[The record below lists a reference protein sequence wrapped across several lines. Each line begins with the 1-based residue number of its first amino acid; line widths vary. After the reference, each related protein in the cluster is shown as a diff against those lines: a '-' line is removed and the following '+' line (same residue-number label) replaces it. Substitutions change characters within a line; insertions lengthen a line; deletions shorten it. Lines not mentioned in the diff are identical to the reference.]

1 MEQQEYDMV
10 IDGERRAAASTLSVE
25 NPATGELVGRV
36 ASGDADDAAAAID
49 AAAAAADDWARSSPA
64 DRAASLRT
72 IADRIEA
79 EADDLA
85 ALLSA
90 EAGKPL
96 PTAEGE
102 VAETIAQYRFYA
114 GVTDKV
120 RGDTIP
126 TAENRFNY
134 TKRSPYGVTAHVV
147 PWNYPLLLGTRGF
160 ASALATGNTLVVKPP
175 SLAPLSTMWVGE
187 VMADATPD
195 GVVNLVPGPGSEVG
209 AELASSGGVD
219 AITFTGSTG
228 VGRGV
233 LEAAAEHIT
242 PVDVELGGKA
252 PAIVLDDADVENAA
266 RGVVAGIF
274 SNAGQ
279 NCVATSRCLVH
290 EDVHDELVEAVVEKT
305 ERITLGEGR
314 DSETDMGPVISA
326 DAQADVLDYVDSA
339 VEEGATLLTGG
350 SVPDD
355 PDLADGHFVEPTV
368 FDDVTPDMTIAC
380 EEIFGP
386 VLGFVTVSSAEEAI
400 EVANDSPF
408 GLAASLWTESIDATQ
423 LADRLDHGL
432 VAINTFPVSMPQ
444 SPWGGNKESG
454 IGREGGLEGVEAFT
468 TVDSVVIEHDEMGE
482 PYE

>member
-1 MEQQEYDMV
+1 MESHEYDLV
-10 IDGERRAAASTLSVE
+10 IGGDRRDSTTTLSVE
-25 NPATGELVGRV
+25 DPATGETVGRV
-36 ASGDADDAAAAID
+36 ASGDAGDARAAVDAAGAV
-49 AAAAAADDWARSSPA
+49 ADDWASASPA
-64 DRAASLRT
+64 DRAASLRMV
-72 IADRIEA
+72 ADRIERD
-79 EADDLA
+79 ADDLA
-85 ALLSA
+85 ALLAA

-102 VAETIAQYRFYA
+102 VAETVAQYRFYA

-120 RGDTIP
+120 RGDTVP

-187 VMADATPD
+187 IMAEAFPD

-209 AELASSGGVD
+209 AELAGSSGVD

-290 EDVHDELVEAVVEKT
+290 EDVHEELVAAVVEKT
-305 ERITLGEGR
+305 ERITLGDGQ
-314 DSETDMGPVISA
+314 DPETDMGPVISG
-326 DAQADVLDYVDSA
+326 DAQATVLDYIESA

-350 SVPDD
+350 GTPDD
-355 PDLADGHFVEPTV
+355 PELADGHFVEPTV
-368 FDDVTPDMTIAC
+368 FDDVTPDMTVAC

-386 VLGFVTVSSAEEAI
+386 VLSFVTVSSTDEAI

-408 GLAASLWTESIDATQ
+408 GLAASLWTDSLDATRI
-423 LADRLDHGL
+423 ADRLDHGL
-432 VAINTFPVSMPQ
+432 VAVNTFPVSMPQ

-468 TVDSVVIEHDEMGE
+468 TVDSVVIEHDDMGD
-482 PYE
+482 PYQ

>member
-1 MEQQEYDMV
+1 MESHEYDLV
-10 IDGERRAAASTLSVE
+10 IDGERHDAATTLSVE
-25 NPATGELVGRV
+25 NPATGETVGRV
-36 ASGDADDAAAAID
+36 ASGDAADARAAID
-49 AAAAAADDWARSSPA
+49 AAGAAADDWASASPA
-64 DRAASLRT
+64 NRAAPLRT
-72 IADRIEA
+72 VADRIEND
-79 EADDLA
+79 ADELA
-85 ALLSA
+85 ALLAA
-90 EAGKPL
+90 EAGKPR

-102 VAETIAQYRFYA
+102 IAETVAQFRFYA

-120 RGDTIP
+120 RGDTVP

-160 ASALATGNTLVVKPP
+160 AAALATGNTLVVKPP

-187 VMADATPD
+187 VMAEAFPD

-209 AELASSGGVD
+209 AELAGSGGVD

-233 LEAAAEHIT
+233 LEAAAEHVT

-290 EDVHDELVEAVVEKT
+290 EDVHDELVAAVVEKT
-305 ERITLGEGR
+305 ERITLGAGS
-314 DSETDMGPVISA
+314 DPETDMGPVISA
-326 DAQADVLDYVDSA
+326 DAKADVLGYVDSA

-350 SVPDD
+350 GTPDD
-355 PDLADGHFVEPTV
+355 PALADGHFVEPTV
-368 FDDVTPDMTIAC
+368 FDDVTPDMTVAC

-386 VLGFVTVSSAEEAI
+386 VLSFVTVSSTEEAI
-400 EVANDSPF
+400 AVANDSPF
-408 GLAASLWTESIDATQ
+408 GLAASLWTDSLDATQ

-432 VAINTFPVSMPQ
+432 VAVNTFPVSMPQ

-468 TVDSVVIEHDEMGE
+468 TVDSVVIEHDDMGD
-482 PYE
+482 PYL

>member
-1 MEQQEYDMV
+1 MESHEYDLV
-10 IDGERRAAASTLSVE
+10 IGGERHDTEATLSVE
-25 NPATGELVGRV
+25 NPATGETVGRV
-36 ASGDADDAAAAID
+36 ARGDADDARAAID
-49 AAAAAADDWARSSPA
+49 AAGAAADDWARASPA
-64 DRAASLRT
+64 DRAAPLRT
-72 IADRIEA
+72 VADRIEND
-79 EADDLA
+79 ADELA
-85 ALLSA
+85 ALLAA

-96 PTAEGE
+96 PTADGE
-102 VAETIAQYRFYA
+102 IAEAVAQYRFYA

-120 RGDTIP
+120 RGDTVP

-160 ASALATGNTLVVKPP
+160 AAALATGNTLVVKPP

-187 VMADATPD
+187 VMAEAFPD

-209 AELASSGGVD
+209 AELAGSGGVD

-228 VGRGV
+228 VGKGV
-233 LEAAAEHIT
+233 LEAAAANVT

-290 EDVHDELVEAVVEKT
+290 EDVHDDLVERVVEKT
-305 ERITLGEGR
+305 ERITLGAGR
-314 DSETDMGPVISA
+314 DPETDMGPVISA
-326 DAQADVLDYVDSA
+326 DAKADVLGYVDSA
-339 VEEGATLLTGG
+339 VEAGATLLTGG
-350 SVPDD
+350 GTPDD

-368 FDDVTPDMTIAC
+368 FDDVTPDMTVAC

-386 VLGFVTVSSAEEAI
+386 VLSFVTVSSTEEAI
-400 EVANDSPF
+400 AVANDSPF
-408 GLAASLWTESIDATQ
+408 GLAASLWTDSLDATQ
-423 LADRLDHGL
+423 LAD
-432 VAINTFPVSMPQ
+432 
-444 SPWGGNKESG
+444 
-454 IGREGGLEGVEAFT
+454 
-468 TVDSVVIEHDEMGE
+468 
-482 PYE
+482 

>member
-1 MEQQEYDMV
+1 MESYEYDLV
-10 IDGERRAAASTLSVE
+10 IGGERRSASSTLSVE
-25 NPATGELVGRV
+25 NPATGATVGRV
-36 ASGDADDAAAAID
+36 ARGDAADARAAID
-49 AAAAAADDWARSSPA
+49 AAGAAADDWARSSPA
-64 DRAASLRT
+64 DRAAPLRT
-72 IADRIEA
+72 VADRIEDG
-79 EADDLA
+79 ADELA
-85 ALLSA
+85 ALLAA
-90 EAGKPL
+90 EAGKPR

-102 VAETIAQYRFYA
+102 IAETVAQFRFYA

-120 RGDTIP
+120 RGDTVP
-126 TAENRFNY
+126 TADNRLNY

-187 VMADATPD
+187 VMAEAFPD

-209 AELASSGGVD
+209 AELAGSPGVD

-228 VGRGV
+228 VGKGV
-233 LEAAAEHIT
+233 LEAAAANVT

-290 EDVHDELVEAVVEKT
+290 EDVHDDLVERVVEKT
-305 ERITLGEGR
+305 ERITLGAGR
-314 DSETDMGPVISA
+314 DPETDMGPVISA
-326 DAQADVLDYVDSA
+326 DAQADVLGYVDSA

-350 SVPDD
+350 GTPND

-368 FDDVTPDMTIAC
+368 FDDVTPDMTVAC

-386 VLGFVTVSSAEEAI
+386 VLSFVTVSSTEEAI

-408 GLAASLWTESIDATQ
+408 GLAASLWTGSLDATQ

-432 VAINTFPVSMPQ
+432 VAVNTFPVSMPQ

-468 TVDSVVIEHDEMGE
+468 TVDSVVIEHDDVGD
-482 PYE
+482 PYL

>member
-1 MEQQEYDMV
+1 MESQAYEML
-10 IDGERRAAASTLSVE
+10 IGGERRAASSTLSVE

-36 ASGDADDAAAAID
+36 ASGDAADAAAAID
-49 AAAAAADDWARSSPA
+49 AAATAADDWARSSPA
-64 DRAASLRT
+64 DRAAPLRT
-72 IADRIEA
+72 VADRIEA
-79 EADDLA
+79 NADDLA

-102 VAETIAQYRFYA
+102 IAETAAQYRFCA

-120 RGDTIP
+120 RGDTVP
-126 TAENRFNY
+126 TAPHRLNY

-187 VMADATPD
+187 MMAEAFPD
-195 GVVNLVPGPGSEVG
+195 GVVNVVPGPGSEVG
-209 AELASSGGVD
+209 AELAGNGGVD

-228 VGRGV
+228 VGRSV

-290 EDVHDELVEAVVEKT
+290 EDVHDELVAAVVAKT
-305 ERITLGEGR
+305 ERITLGAGTAP
-314 DSETDMGPVISA
+314 ETDMGPVISA
-326 DAQADVLDYVDSA
+326 AAKAEVLDYIESA
-339 VEEGATLLTGG
+339 VSEGATLLTGG
-350 SVPDD
+350 EAPDD
-355 PDLADGHFVEPTV
+355 PELADGHFVEPTV

-386 VLGFVTVSSAEEAI
+386 VLGFVTVSSTEEAI
-400 EVANDSPF
+400 AVANDSPF
-408 GLAASLWTESIDATQ
+408 GLAASLWTDSIDATRI
-423 LADRLDHGL
+423 ADRLDHGL
-432 VAINTFPVSMPQ
+432 VAVNTFPVSMPQ

-454 IGREGGLEGVEAFT
+454 IGREGGLEGAEAFT
-468 TVDSVVIEHDEMGE
+468 TVDSVVIEHDDLEE
-482 PYE
+482 PYS

>member
-1 MEQQEYDMV
+1 MESYAYDLL
-10 IDGERRAAASTLSVE
+10 IGGAWRDAASTLSVE
-25 NPATGELVGRV
+25 NPATGETVGHV
-36 ASGDADDAAAAID
+36 ASGDAADAADAID
-49 AAAAAADDWARSSPA
+49 AAADAAPSWRDTGPTEREAALRAVADA
-64 DRAASLRT
+64 
-72 IADRIEA
+72 IEA
-79 EADDLA
+79 DDDLA
-85 ALLSA
+85 ALLAA
-90 EAGKPL
+90 ETGKPL
-96 PTAEGE
+96 ATAEGE
-102 VAETIAQYRFYA
+102 VAETAAQFRFYA
-114 GVTDKV
+114 GVADKV

-126 TAENRFNY
+126 TAPNRFVY
-134 TKRSPYGVTAHVV
+134 TRRSPYGVTAHVV

-175 SLAPLSTMWVGE
+175 SLAPLSTMRVGE
-187 VMADATPD
+187 TLADAFPD

-209 AELASSGGVD
+209 AELAGNAGVD

-233 LEAAAEHIT
+233 LKAAAEHIT

-252 PAIVLDDADVENAA
+252 PAIVLPDADLENAA

-290 EDVHDELVEAVVEKT
+290 EDVHDELVERVVEKT
-305 ERITLGEGR
+305 ERITLGEGS
-314 DSETDMGPVISA
+314 DPETDMGPVISA
-326 DAQADVLDYVDSA
+326 DAQDEVLGYIDSA
-339 VEEGATLLTGG
+339 REEGATLLTGG

-355 PDLADGHFVEPTV
+355 PELADGHFVEPTV
-368 FDDVTPDMTIAC
+368 FDDVTPDMTIAR

-386 VLGFVTVSSAEEAI
+386 VLGFVTVDSAEAAI
-400 EVANDSPF
+400 EVANDSTF
-408 GLAASLWTESIDATQ
+408 ALAASLWTDSIDATR

-432 VAINTFPVSMPQ
+432 VAVNSFPVSMPQ

-468 TVDSVVIEHDEMGE
+468 TVDSVVVEHDDIGE

>member
-1 MEQQEYDMV
+1 MESHEYDLV
-10 IDGERRAAASTLSVE
+10 IDGERRAVSTTLSVE
-25 NPATGELVGRV
+25 NPATGETVGRV
-36 ASGDADDAAAAID
+36 ARGDADDARAAID
-49 AAAAAADDWARSSPA
+49 AAGAVADDWASASPA
-64 DRAASLRT
+64 DRADPLRT
-72 IADRIEA
+72 VADRIER
-79 EADDLA
+79 EADELA

-90 EAGKPL
+90 ETGKPL

-102 VAETIAQYRFYA
+102 IAETVAQYRFYA
-114 GVTDKV
+114 GVTDKI
-120 RGDTIP
+120 RGDTVP

-187 VMADATPD
+187 VMADACPD
-195 GVVNLVPGPGSEVG
+195 GVVNLVSGPGSEVG
-209 AELASSGGVD
+209 AELAGNPGVD
-219 AITFTGSTG
+219 AITFTGSTA
-228 VGRGV
+228 VGKGV
-233 LEAAAEHIT
+233 LEAAADHVT

-252 PAIVLDDADVENAA
+252 PTIVLDDADVENAA

-290 EDVHDELVEAVVEKT
+290 EDVHDELVAAVVEKT
-305 ERITLGEGR
+305 ERITLGEGS
-314 DSETDMGPVISA
+314 DPETDMGPVISA
-326 DAQADVLDYVDSA
+326 DAKDDVLGYVESA
-339 VEEGATLLTGG
+339 VEDGATLLTGG
-350 SVPDD
+350 GTPDD

-368 FDDVTPDMTIAC
+368 FDDVTPDMTVAC

-386 VLGFVTVSSAEEAI
+386 VLSFVTVSSTEEAI
-400 EVANDSPF
+400 EVANDSRF
-408 GLAASLWTESIDATQ
+408 GLAAALWTESIDATR

-468 TVDSVVIEHDEMGE
+468 TVDSVVIEHDEMGD
-482 PYE
+482 PYL

>member
-1 MEQQEYDMV
+1 MESHEYDLV
-10 IDGERRAAASTLSVE
+10 IDGERRGASATLSVE
-25 NPATGELVGRV
+25 NPATGETVGRV
-36 ASGDADDAAAAID
+36 ASGDADDARAAID
-49 AAAAAADDWARSSPA
+49 AAGAVADDWASSSPV
-64 DRAASLRT
+64 DRADPLRT
-72 IADRIEA
+72 VADRIENA
-79 EADDLA
+79 ADDLA
-85 ALLSA
+85 ALLAA

-102 VAETIAQYRFYA
+102 VAETVAQYRFYA

-120 RGDTIP
+120 RGDTVP

-187 VMADATPD
+187 VMAEAFPD

-209 AELASSGGVD
+209 AELAGSSGVD

-228 VGRGV
+228 VGKGV
-233 LEAAAEHIT
+233 LEAAAEHVT

-305 ERITLGEGR
+305 ERITLGAGR
-314 DSETDMGPVISA
+314 DPETDMGPVISA

-339 VEEGATLLTGG
+339 VEAGATLLTGG
-350 SVPDD
+350 GTPDD
-355 PDLADGHFVEPTV
+355 PALADGHFVEPTV
-368 FDDVTPDMTIAC
+368 FDDVTPDMTVAC

-386 VLGFVTVSSAEEAI
+386 VLSFVTVSSTEEAI
-400 EVANDSPF
+400 AVANDSPF
-408 GLAASLWTESIDATQ
+408 GLAAALWTESIDATRI
-423 LADRLDHGL
+423 ADRLDHGL
-432 VAINTFPVSMPQ
+432 VAVNTFPVSMPQ

-468 TVDSVVIEHDEMGE
+468 TVDSVVIEHGDMGD
-482 PYE
+482 PYL